1 MNTKTILVIIVP
13 IVILFAL
20 IGGISYISSNGNVVV
35 SDSMAPAL
43 HKGDV
48 VIVDKN
54 PINIQ
59 VRDIVI
65 YKAVW
70 FPQPVIH
77 RVIAIK
83 KDSRGN
89 EFYEMKGDNLPVSD
103 PELVSKDQIISKV
116 EYTIPQIG
124 YMSLKIRGL

>member
-1 MNTKTILVIIVP
+1 MNTKIILILIVS

-35 SDSMAPAL
+35 SNSMAPAL

-54 PINIQ
+54 PDDIQ
-59 VRDIVI
+59 VGDILI
-65 YKAVW
+65 YKATW

-83 KDSRGN
+83 KDSKGN
-89 EFYEMKGDNLPVSD
+89 ELYEMKGDNLPVSD
-103 PELVSKDQIISKV
+103 PELVSKNQIISKV
-116 EYTIPQIG
+116 VNTIPQIG
-124 YMSLKIRGL
+124 YMSLRIRGL

>member
-1 MNTKTILVIIVP
+1 MDTKTILVIIVP

-20 IGGISYISSNGNVVV
+20 IGGISYISLNGNVVV
-35 SDSMAPAL
+35 SDSMTPAL

-54 PINIQ
+54 PDNIQ
-59 VRDIVI
+59 VRDILI
-65 YKAVW
+65 YKATW

-83 KDSRGN
+83 KDSKGN
-89 EFYEMKGDNLPVSD
+89 ELYEMKGDNLPVSD